1 MEFFPRDGVLSEGR
15 VGFPEQDEDGLDAG
29 SDGLFEAA
37 SVGDVQVDVV
47 VDVNAVWCGY
57 RVSGVVVYARI
68 QGVPDCGSEAGCMA
82 TSKGA
87 TPLDFIENCLML
99 FCQGGVEEEL
109 LGEG

>member
-1 MEFFPRDGVLSEGR
+1 MSEGR
-15 VGFPEQDEDGLDAG
+15 VGFTKQDEYGLDAG

-57 RVSGVVVYARI
+57 RVSGVVVHVRI
-68 QGVPDCGSEAGCMA
+68 QRVPDCGSEAGCMA

-87 TPLDFIENCLML
+87 TPIDFIEDCSML
-99 FCQGGVEEEL
+99 FHQGGVEEEL